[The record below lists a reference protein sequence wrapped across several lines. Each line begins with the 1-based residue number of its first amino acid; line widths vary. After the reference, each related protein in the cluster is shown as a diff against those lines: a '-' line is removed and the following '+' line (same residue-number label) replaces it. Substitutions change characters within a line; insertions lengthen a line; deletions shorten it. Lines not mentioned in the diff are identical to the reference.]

1 MGEIRFYKWPAIVS
15 IIFLLL
21 SFASWPY
28 GYYTFMK
35 FVVTGSVVYYAYYLY
50 QIKKQNFWFWSSVA
64 TAILF
69 NPIIPIYLRNKT
81 LWSFIDVIVIIF
93 LIVLLNKFKKHEN

>member
-1 MGEIRFYKWPAIVS
+1 MSKEKLEFYKWPAIIS

-35 FVVTGSVVYYAYYLY
+35 FIVAGSAVYYAYYLY
-50 QIKKQNFWFWSSVA
+50 QIKKQNFWFWGLVVII
-64 TAILF
+64 ILF
-69 NPIIPIYLRNKT
+69 NPIIPIHLGVKAM
-81 LWSFIDVIVIIF
+81 WGFIDVAVIGF
-93 LIVLLNKFKKHEN
+93 LIGIIIKFRK